1 MAHEI
6 TRPKAPPTPR
16 AGTVAV
22 DLAVI
27 GALRTYVR
35 AADAFYA
42 AKQQMERAREAL
54 DVAAGGHQEATFNG
68 QTAFRFDPRGR
79 RDCDLDRLA
88 ERHKAAYAD
97 CVRESATYTLVIDAG
112 WRQRLRQ
119 RAWRT
124 AVRTDQAAAR

>member
-42 AKQQMERAREAL
+42 ARQQMERARQAL
-54 DVAAGGHQEATFNG
+54 DVAAGGMELWAAWDHSPDTVPWTRPDRPVRAAAG
-68 QTAFRFDPRGR
+68 HVR
-79 RDCDLDRLA
+79 RRRAADRLA
-88 ERHKAAYAD
+88 PRPLRLGPTTTPKEVPP
-97 CVRESATYTLVIDAG
+97 CATP
-112 WRQRLRQ
+112 
-119 RAWRT
+119 RASSRPSPL
-124 AVRTDQAAAR
+124 A